1 MMPKEEAEPRIRF
14 LMKHQYHVF
23 TQSNDVFSGISVEN
37 AEFIAKKYPK
47 FASVRNQLFRESLNN
62 SRLNFENSFYR
73 VRVQTAVE
81 WINLAREAG
90 RHDVIKKIVRYVSFL
105 YDESTGESVLFHAI
119 KHLDLE
125 TISFIFRRRDWIDI
139 VLFRDTDMN
148 AFDLAIEQQR
158 TGNDPNFQTFQ
169 CLLDSISPASLYRNI
184 DRVKNLY
191 DGLIKCCTNNEGL
204 LNLVKQHLEKIIQ
217 TISVYNQAYFCEIF
231 SEYIDTIENQI
242 SK

>member
-1 MMPKEEAEPRIRF
+1 
-14 LMKHQYHVF
+14 
-23 TQSNDVFSGISVEN
+23 
-37 AEFIAKKYPK
+37 
-47 FASVRNQLFRESLNN
+47 
-62 SRLNFENSFYR
+62 
-73 VRVQTAVE
+73 
-81 WINLAREAG
+81 
-90 RHDVIKKIVRYVSFL
+90 
-105 YDESTGESVLFHAI
+105 
-119 KHLDLE
+119 
-125 TISFIFRRRDWIDI
+125 
-139 VLFRDTDMN
+139 MN

-217 TISVYNQAYFCEIF
+217 TISVYNQADFCEIF